1 MRLAGLGLMYYDWT
15 YILIMLPCL
24 ILSLICSAKVK
35 SNFSKYSAVYNT
47 RGLTGV
53 QAAQQVLNAHGVTG
67 VRIEPVSGNLTDH
80 FDPRTN
86 VIRLSESVYNARTVS
101 AVGVACHEAGHA
113 VQHAEGYVPNKIRSA
128 IVPVANIGSRL
139 SWIVLVIGMILPV
152 QFSFVITIGIVMF
165 SASVAFTLITL
176 PVEFNASS
184 RALKTIKETNM
195 LSESEY
201 EGAKK
206 VLSAAAMT
214 YVAAAATSIMQLLR
228 LILIFGNRRK

>member
-1 MRLAGLGLMYYDWT
+1 MYYDWT
-15 YILIMLPCL
+15 YLLIMLPCF
-24 ILSLICSAKVK
+24 ILSLICSASVK
-35 SNFSKYSAVYNT
+35 SNFSKYSKVNNS
-47 RGLTGV
+47 RGLTGA

-67 VRIEPVSGNLTDH
+67 VRIEPVSGKLTDH

-101 AVGVACHEAGHA
+101 AVGVACHEASHA

-139 SWIVLVIGMILPV
+139 SWIVLVVGMLLPV
-152 QFSFVITIGIVMF
+152 QFNFVITIGIVLF
-165 SASVAFTLITL
+165 SASVVFTLITL

-184 RALKTIKETNM
+184 RALKTIQSTGM
-195 LSESEY
+195 LNESEY
-201 EGAKK
+201 AGAKK
-206 VLSAAAMT
+206 VLTAAAMT

-228 LILIFGNRRK
+228 LILIFGSRRR

>member
-1 MRLAGLGLMYYDWT
+1 MGMMYYDWT
-15 YILIMLPCL
+15 YILIMIPCL
-24 ILSLICSAKVK
+24 ILSLFCSAKVK
-35 SNFSKYSAVYNT
+35 SNFSKYSKVMNS
-47 RGLTGV
+47 RRITGA
-53 QAAQQVLNAHGVTG
+53 QAAQQVLMAHGVTG

-86 VIRLSESVYNARTVS
+86 VIRLSESVYGATSVA

-113 VQHAEGYVPNKIRSA
+113 VQHAEGYVPNKIRTA

-139 SWIVLVIGMILPV
+139 SWIVLVIGMLLPV
-152 QFSFVITIGIVMF
+152 QFNFVITIGIVLF

-184 RALKTIKETNM
+184 RALATIKSTGM
-195 LSESEY
+195 LDQSEY
-201 EGAKK
+201 TGAKK
-206 VLSAAAMT
+206 VLTAAAMT

-228 LILIFGNRRK
+228 LLLILNNRRR